1 MAKKKKD
8 RYGQNEEIGFQM
20 APMIDVVFQL
30 LIFFLCVSTFYKSEN
45 LEMVLAYANT
55 AKEFKKGNDTLIVNV
70 MRTGDI
76 VSGGKTFLTKNALQ
90 TYFQGLVAE
99 VGAPTFKVAIRA
111 DRKSHMKE
119 IKDVY
124 RAAARA
130 GLTRI
135 SLVTQTREREEQGPG
150 GGPPVPGEEEP
161 GGEDLIY

>member
-8 RYGQNEEIGFQM
+8 RYGQNEEISFQM

-45 LEMVLAYANT
+45 LEMVLAYAQT
-55 AKEFKKGNDTLIVNV
+55 AKELKKDNSTLIVNV
-70 MRTGDI
+70 MRDGEI
-76 VSGGKTFLTKNALQ
+76 VSQNKTFLTRAALQ
-90 TYFQGLVAE
+90 TFMQGLVAE
-99 VGAPTFKVAIRA
+99 VGGPTFKVAIRA

-135 SLVTQTREREEQGPG
+135 SLVTQTRKQGEQGPG
-150 GGPPVPGEEEP
+150 AGPPVPGEEKP